1 MKWLAVNIGNTRQH
15 WGWFVDDTLL
25 ETSDHD
31 LDYWNAQALAQAERI
46 TVASVV
52 PALVPR
58 WQELPQAR
66 ILDIA
71 QIPLTNHYA
80 TLGVDRALN
89 LVGAAYRYGQPVLV
103 CDLGTAI
110 TLSAMDTDGAFGGGC
125 ILPGLRAQF
134 RALKSQTAA
143 LPEVEL
149 PEELPALWA
158 QSTEQAIQAGVLQ
171 VTLAGIGQVVS
182 GWRSQH
188 SAAIVVATG
197 GDSARVCRW
206 YPHLFNVQDP
216 HLTLWGICAVT
227 QSRTDLDRSTEPST
241 PLCG

>member
-15 WGWFVDDTLL
+15 WGWFVDDVLF

-31 LDYWNAQALAQAERI
+31 LDYWDEQALERAERI
-46 TVASVV
+46 IVASVV
-52 PALVPR
+52 PALVAR
-58 WQELPQAR
+58 WRKLFQVR
-66 ILDIA
+66 ILDTA
-71 QIPLTNHYA
+71 QILLTNQYA
-80 TLGVDRALN
+80 TLGVDRVLN
-89 LVGAAYRYGQPVLV
+89 LMGAAHHHGQPVLV

-110 TLSAMDTDGAFGGGC
+110 TLSAMDIDGAFGGGC

-149 PEELPALWA
+149 PEELPALWSH
-158 QSTEQAIQAGVLQ
+158 STEQAIQAGVLQ
-171 VTLAGIGQVVS
+171 ITLAGIGQVVS

-188 SAAIVVATG
+188 PAAVVVATG

-206 YPHLFNVQDP
+206 YPHLFDFQDP
-216 HLTLWGICAVT
+216 HLALRGICAAARPDNQADGV
-227 QSRTDLDRSTEPST
+227 
-241 PLCG
+241 